1 MKKLH
6 LVTSTDSLRPALQ
19 YIQVI
24 NKNVYATNCHVLVKI
39 PVHEVFG
46 SGLIEPDEELYFS
59 AEQWKRQNFSKAVT
73 IIRDNYTFKAFDK
86 KGVLIGIIE
95 CMNNIKFTQ
104 EVGRFPDCEN
114 VIPTGELDNINKI
127 SFNHRL
133 YYDLIDCFNLE
144 TSIFYMEFRGER
156 KAIIVKNGPG
166 HTEGI
171 GLIMPIAIDKFL
183 N

>member
-19 YIQVI
+19 HIQVI
-24 NKNVYATNCHVLVKI
+24 NGHVFATNCHILVKI

-46 SGLIEPDEELYFS
+46 PDLIQPNEELYFLG
-59 AEQWKRQNFSKAVT
+59 EQWKRQNIAKA
-73 IIRDNYTFKAFDK
+73 IRIVRENNTFRAFDK

-95 CMNNIKFTQ
+95 AIEKEKFSSS
-104 EVGRFPDCEN
+104 VGRFPDCEI
-114 VIPTGELDNINKI
+114 VIPTHEIDNINKI
-127 SFNHRL
+127 AFNHKL
-133 YYDLIDCFNLE
+133 YNDLIECFNLE
-144 TSIFYMEFRGER
+144 TPIFYMEFRGER

-171 GLIMPIAIDKFL
+171 GLIMPIAIDK
-183 N
+183 